1 MAYYVAR
8 FILLKLRLKFQQP
21 IAGEE
26 RHEWGF
32 RFPGLGTTTRKEEK
46 GEPPC
51 FRSMFR
57 RREKR
62 TAIEKKKNL
71 QEGESEPPC
80 KRPTRKRLRGLL
92 NWVKS
97 NQDGTQ
103 KLVSNNGVIDRK

>member
-32 RFPGLGTTTRKEEK
+32 RFPGLGTI
-46 GEPPC
+46 
-51 FRSMFR
+51 

-62 TAIEKKKNL
+62 EESHHALDECV
-71 QEGESEPPC
+71 GERQDLPWDRE
-80 KRPTRKRLRGLL
+80 TRRVPWL
-92 NWVKS
+92 
-97 NQDGTQ
+97 
-103 KLVSNNGVIDRK
+103 

>member
-1 MAYYVAR
+1 LAYYVAR

-62 TAIEKKKNL
+62 TAIEKKKKRTCRRENKSHHVKGP
-71 QEGESEPPC
+71 QERGSEGC
-80 KRPTRKRLRGLL
+80 SIGSRATKMEHR
-92 NWVKS
+92 N
-97 NQDGTQ
+97 
-103 KLVSNNGVIDRK
+103 